1 MLLAIKH
8 RSAIFAHRYINTVN
22 SITQS
27 TDSASGIKALTV
39 LLLGDNNYYNS
50 VLMTLNFVHAPYSQ
64 LRHDCHLGAIEQI
77 VSSGSV
83 CEMPGSPAT
92 QDLFFLLHPLL
103 VQRVDAG
110 KWVVLSVMKTLTF
123 RRGVEHIKKK
133 FMEHDHYDIDY

>member
-1 MLLAIKH
+1 M
-8 RSAIFAHRYINTVN
+8 
-22 SITQS
+22 
-27 TDSASGIKALTV
+27 
-39 LLLGDNNYYNS
+39 
-50 VLMTLNFVHAPYSQ
+50 
-64 LRHDCHLGAIEQI
+64 
-77 VSSGSV
+77 SSGSV